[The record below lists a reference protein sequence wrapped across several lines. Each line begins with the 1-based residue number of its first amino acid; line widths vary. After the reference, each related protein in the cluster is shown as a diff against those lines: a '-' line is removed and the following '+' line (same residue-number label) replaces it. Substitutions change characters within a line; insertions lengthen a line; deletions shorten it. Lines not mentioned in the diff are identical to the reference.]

1 MSRICVTPFFVLFMY
16 SRLPKNYLF
25 LRRKTGTSIS
35 SSVNLLNDDGVCA
48 VLLFVFDEAPLG
60 AAVAVP
66 VDAVFLDAEP
76 LPNLLKK
83 LSNALSSL
91 LPDGGL
97 PLNPVAITVI

>member
-1 MSRICVTPFFVLFMY
+1 MY
-16 SRLPKNYLF
+16 PRLPKNYLF

-48 VLLFVFDEAPLG
+48 APAAFDEAPLG
-60 AAVAVP
+60 AAVALP

-76 LPNLLKK
+76 FPNLLKK